1 MYLKALEIQGF
12 KSFPDKTVLTFGE
25 DITAIV
31 GPNGSGKSNISD
43 AIRWVMGEQS
53 TKALRGTKME
63 DVIFDG
69 TAKRKG
75 MGFAEVSL
83 VLDNTSHIFDLEET
97 EVMVTRRY
105 YRSGESEYFINR
117 RAARLRD
124 INELFMDTGLGR
136 EGYSNIGQG
145 KIDEILSVKSAD
157 RREVF
162 EEAAG
167 ISRFRHRKEEAERK
181 LERTEENL
189 VRIKDKIDELELQ
202 VEPLQKQSEKAKKF
216 LILRDELRGLEISV
230 WLEQLEKIRVNGIKV
245 LNDFDA
251 AVRDKEAAQ
260 AELQKLYEAAE
271 GFAAAI
277 RDKDMETDQVRFE
290 LSRQETDV
298 SELESTVAVIK
309 NQIKNNI
316 ENTQRIQQELSQQE
330 GRAGSIN
337 AQIAEGQAKIET
349 IVKDMEALRQTLD
362 QRAQEAEEA
371 GRTAGTLADELE
383 TLRRKQAMETASAA
397 EARALLSA
405 LTAAAQE
412 LFDREEA
419 VDKELIAQ
427 KERLEQLAA
436 DRDGIQE
443 ELTKAQEDKDS
454 LSNIISGYTLRL
466 QSREKKARDAE
477 EAHRGL
483 QMDQNNLQS
492 RIRMLSEMEKLY
504 EGYSKSV
511 KLVMGESERGSLQG
525 IHGPVAGLLKVP
537 DEYAVAIEIALGSAM
552 QNLVVDTE
560 DNAKKAIGYLKRR
573 DGGRCT
579 FLPLNAIRGRTFQDE
594 AVVDEPGFI
603 GLGDELITFDKKY
616 ETVFS
621 SLLGG
626 IVIAKDLDKAVDIAK
641 KYGYRFKV
649 VTLDGQVV
657 NPGGSTTG
665 GSVSRSAG
673 ILSRANEL
681 QRLGEQMTALEEKL
695 RQSAKA
701 LEEANRERT
710 AAAYE
715 LEAAQG
721 QEREHENAILQLT
734 ERLEAAQRTLSEAQ
748 QHQAELQEE
757 LEQIRSRGAQTQND
771 TQQAKDRIEALEGS
785 AAAIEA
791 QAESKAQGQ
800 TKLQQTLAD
809 LSRQMADGNAQLAAL
824 EGEKAASEN
833 ALTQLEALHRD
844 IAGDRAQRLQMIA
857 DFEAQN
863 KVHQQEIA
871 EKEKQLQDIR
881 DGSREKNELIRRLAQ
896 EKLELEGKR
905 NQADRES
912 RDKASQL
919 QSMEREVSI
928 LEQKKLSAAMEEKQL
943 LDKLWDSYE
952 LSHEAAKAQQ
962 QPIEDMRA
970 AQKRIGELKR
980 SISALGNINLDSIEE
995 YQRVNERYTY
1005 FTEQRDDVTRSKK
1018 ELEDIIAQ
1026 ITSEMETIFATQFK
1040 LISETFSQTF
1050 LELFGGGKATLELE
1064 DPDDILNCGIDIKAQ
1079 PPGKALKTI
1088 TLLSGGE
1095 RAFVAIALYFSI
1107 LKVRPTPFCVMDEI
1121 EAALDDP
1128 NVVRYASY
1136 MRQMTDKTQF
1146 IVITHRRG
1154 TMEEADA
1161 LYGVTM
1167 QEKGVSRVLTI
1178 NLNDVEKELHLENF
1192 AQ

>member
-1 MYLKALEIQGF
+1 MSHLYLKALEIQGF
-12 KSFPDKTVLTFGE
+12 KSFPEKTVLTFGE

-69 TAKRKG
+69 TEKRKG

-83 VLDNTSHIFDLEET
+83 VLDNESHLFDLEET

-105 YRSGESEYFINR
+105 YRSGESEYFIHR
-117 RAARLRD
+117 PAARLRD

-136 EGYSNIGQG
+136 EGYSIIGQG

-157 RREVF
+157 RREIF

-181 LERTEENL
+181 LDRTEENL

-202 VEPLQKQSEKAKKF
+202 VGPLKTQSEKAKKF

-230 WLEQLEKIRVNGIKV
+230 WLEQLEKIRVGALKV
-245 LNDFDA
+245 LADYDA
-251 AVRDKEAAQ
+251 ALRDKENAQ
-260 AELQKLYEAAE
+260 AELQALYDAAE
-271 GFAAAI
+271 QFAAAI
-277 RDKDMETDQVRFE
+277 REKDMETDNVRFE
-290 LSRQETDV
+290 LSRQEADV
-298 SELESTVAVIK
+298 SELESAVAVIK
-309 NQIKNNI
+309 NQIQNNI
-316 ENTQRIQQELSQQE
+316 ENAQRLRQELSQQE

-337 AQIAEGQAKIET
+337 AQIAEGQEKIQHIEEE
-349 IVKDMEALRQTLD
+349 MERLRQELN
-362 QRAQEAEEA
+362 QRSQDAEEA

-383 TLRRKQAMETASAA
+383 ALRRKQAMETASAA

-405 LTAAAQE
+405 LGAAAQE

-419 VDKELIAQ
+419 VGKELIEQ
-427 KERLEQLAA
+427 KERIAALEE
-436 DRDGIQE
+436 DRRGVEE
-443 ELTKAQEDKDS
+443 ELTKAREEKNS
-454 LSNIISGYTLRL
+454 LANIISGYELRL
-466 QSREKKARDAE
+466 QSREKKAQDAQE
-477 EAHRGL
+477 KHRGL

-492 RIRMLSEMEKLY
+492 RIRMLTEMEKLY

-511 KLVMGESERGSLQG
+511 KLVMSESERGGLRG
-525 IHGPVAGLLKVP
+525 IHGPVAGLLHVT
-537 DEYAVAIEIALGSAM
+537 DEYAVAIEIALGNAM

-560 DNAKKAIGYLKRR
+560 EDAKKAIGFLKRR

-579 FLPLNAIRGRTFQDE
+579 FLPLNSVRGRTFQDE
-594 AVVDEPGFI
+594 DVVDEPGFI

-626 IVIAKDLDKAVDIAK
+626 IVIAEDLDKAIVMAR
-641 KYGYRFKV
+641 KYGYRFKI

-657 NPGGSTTG
+657 NPGGSMTG

-681 QRLGEQMTALEEKL
+681 ERLNAQMSELEEKL
-695 RQSAKA
+695 RQSAKT
-701 LEEANRERT
+701 LEEANREHT

-715 LEAAQG
+715 LDTARS
-721 QEREHENAILQLT
+721 QERLHENTILQLS
-734 ERLEAAQRTLSEAQ
+734 ERLENTQRVLAEAEI
-748 QHQAELQEE
+748 HQSELQGE
-757 LEQIRSRGAQTQND
+757 LAQIQQRGAKTQAD
-771 TQQAKDRIEALEGS
+771 TQEAKKRIETLEG
-785 AAAIEA
+785 AAAAFQA

-800 TKLQQTLAD
+800 TQLQQTLAE
-809 LSRQMADGNAQLAAL
+809 LSRQIAEGNAQIAAL
-824 EGEKAASEN
+824 EGEKAASET
-833 ALTQLEALHRD
+833 ALAQLEALHRD
-844 IAGDRAQRLQMIA
+844 IAGDRQQHLQMIA
-857 DFEAQN
+857 DFEEKN

-871 EKEKQLQDIR
+871 DKEGQLQAIR
-881 DGSREKNELIRRLAQ
+881 NGSQ
-896 EKLELEGKR
+896 EKHERIRKLAEEKLALEGQR
-905 NQADRES
+905 NQSDKES

-919 QSMEREVSI
+919 QSMERQVSV
-928 LEQKKLSAAMEEKQL
+928 LEQKKLSAAMEEKTI

-962 QPIEDMRA
+962 IPIEDLRA
-970 AQKRIGELKR
+970 AQKRITELKR

-995 YQRVNERYTY
+995 YQRVNERYSY
-1005 FTEQRDDVTRSKK
+1005 FTEQRDDVTKSKK
-1018 ELEDIIAQ
+1018 ELEEIISQ
-1026 ITSEMETIFATQFK
+1026 ITQEMKTIFAEQFQR
-1040 LISETFSQTF
+1040 IAETFSQTF

-1064 DPDDILNCGIDIKAQ
+1064 DPDDILNCGIEIRAQ

-1121 EAALDDP
+1121 EAALDDA
-1128 NVVRYASY
+1128 NVVRYANY
-1136 MRQMTDKTQF
+1136 MRQMSDKTQF

-1154 TMEEADA
+1154 TMEEADV

-1167 QEKGVSRVLTI
+1167 QEKGVSRLLSI
-1178 NLNDVEKELHLENF
+1178 NLNDVEKELGM
-1192 AQ
+1192 